1 MNVRNIETAMIQKVL
16 SLNSEKNANAVLVDL
31 GGVHGYQF
39 GHGPRWG
46 TCLWTSLRIVK
57 R

>member
-16 SLNSEKNANAVLVDL
+16 SLDSEKNANAVLVDL
-31 GGVHGYQF
+31 EEYTDTNLDMA
-39 GHGPRWG
+39 RWG
-46 TCLWTSLRIVK
+46 TCLWISLRIVK